1 MVRAVSFDHAH
12 HDRQLESSWTGAA
25 RIEQKN
31 SVDHFIVR
39 LVAVTE
45 HDDVDRFLQQLGSK
59 DVREKKSPAGDGDA
73 RNFVTVAIIIIPANE
88 RHRRDGAQR
97 VQDVMAADVA
107 GVEDRIHA
115 RQRLQRFRANQTVRV
130 GDDADAWLRPRSKLS
145 SPRSSSGSGP

>member
-25 RIEQKN
+25 RIEQKDAA
-31 SVDHFIVR
+31 DHFIVR

-45 HDDVDRFLQQLGSK
+45 HDNVDRFLKQLGSK
-59 DVREKKSPAGDGDA
+59 DVREKKSAAGDGHA
-73 RNFVTVAIIIIPANE
+73 RNFVTIAIIIIPANE

-97 VQDVMAADVA
+97 VEDMMAADVA
-107 GVEDRIHA
+107 GVQDCVDS
-115 RQRLQRFRANQTVRV
+115 RQRLQRLRANQSVRV
-130 GDDADAWLRPRSKLS
+130 GNDADAWLRPRSKLS